1 MKQVKLGDWDVSAI
15 GYGCMGLSQAYDPCS
30 EHDGIRTL
38 NAVLDMGYTHLDT
51 AALYGFGAN
60 EQLLHRAVGHRRSE
74 FFLASKCG
82 LYRNAD
88 GQREINGRP
97 EVLRKT
103 CEDSLQRLGT
113 EVIDLYYLHRKD
125 PNVPIEDSV
134 GTLMDLRDQGKIRFI
149 GLSEVA
155 PDTLKAALAMT
166 PIAALQSEYSLWTR
180 NPEGEILD
188 LCEAHQ
194 VTLVAYS
201 PVARG
206 FLGGVVRDMS
216 ALGAKDIRH
225 AMPRFQGTHFA
236 HNLKRLEVLDAISQE
251 LGITSVQAGLA
262 WLLAQSD
269 SILPIPGT
277 RFIERA
283 KENLMAATLE
293 LSAEDVARIGDA
305 IRPDVISG
313 ERYNDTILRE
323 IDSEKHR
330 FVDAEAV
337 SN

>member
-1 MKQVKLGDWDVSAI
+1 MKRVQLGDWSVSAI
-15 GYGCMGLSQAYDPCS
+15 GYGCMGLSQAYEPCT
-30 EHDGIRTL
+30 EEDGIRTL

-60 EQLLHRAVGHRRSE
+60 EQLLSRAVGHRRRE

-82 LYRNAD
+82 LYRNAE

-97 EVLRKT
+97 EVLRQT
-103 CEDSLQRLGT
+103 CEESLRRLQT
-113 EVIDLYYLHRKD
+113 DVIDLYYLHRKD

-155 PDTLKAALAMT
+155 PDTLKAALSMT

-180 NPEGEILD
+180 NPEGEILA
-188 LCEAHQ
+188 LCEAHD

-225 AMPRFQGTHFA
+225 AMPRFQGDHFVR
-236 HNLKRLEVLDAISQE
+236 NIERLAALEAVSED
-251 LGITSVQAGLA
+251 LGITPAQAGLA

-269 SILPIPGT
+269 AVLPIPGT
-277 RFIERA
+277 RFVERA
-283 KENLMAATLE
+283 RENLEAAS
-293 LSAEDVARIGDA
+293 LSLPAEAIARIGET
-305 IRPDVISG
+305 IRPEVIAG
-313 ERYNDTILRE
+313 ERYNETILRE

-330 FVDAEAV
+330 FLDA
-337 SN
+337 

>member
-1 MKQVKLGDWDVSAI
+1 MKQVQLGDWSVSAI
-15 GYGCMGLSQAYDPCS
+15 GYGCMGLSQAYEPCD
-30 EHDGIRTL
+30 EEDGIHTL

-51 AALYGFGAN
+51 AAMYGFGAN
-60 EQLLHRAVGHRRSE
+60 EQLLSRAVGHRRSE

-82 LYRNAD
+82 LYRNAE
-88 GQREINGRP
+88 GQRQINGRP
-97 EVLRKT
+97 EMLRQT
-103 CEDSLQRLGT
+103 CEDSLRRLKT
-113 EVIDLYYLHRKD
+113 DVIDLYYLHRKD
-125 PNVPIEDSV
+125 PNVPTEDSV

-155 PDTLKAALAMT
+155 PDTLRTALSMT

-180 NPEGEILD
+180 NPEGEILA

-194 VTLVAYS
+194 ITLVAYS

-225 AMPRFQGTHFA
+225 AMPRFQGDNFTQNMERFA
-236 HNLKRLEVLDAISQE
+236 ALEAVSQD
-251 LGITSVQAGLA
+251 LGITPAQAGLA

-277 RFIERA
+277 RFVARA
-283 KENLMAATLE
+283 RENLEAAS
-293 LSAEDVARIGDA
+293 LSLPAEAIARIGDT
-305 IRPDVISG
+305 IRPEVISG
-313 ERYNDTILRE
+313 ERYNETTLRE

-330 FVDAEAV
+330 FIGA
-337 SN
+337 